1 MLRTFARLLAV
12 GAFVLAAAVPTTASA
27 AGGGGGGVGIT
38 VAIGAPITL
47 TDRVLVTVP
56 VTVTCTATLP
66 NPFQF
71 GSIFVSIQQAS
82 GKSVSHG
89 SGGLA
94 LRSCPATPQTFNV
107 LVTPDLFPSPSGPF
121 HGGGAIAFAGA
132 SACDITFICIGGSV
146 GPVSVRL

>member
-12 GAFVLAAAVPTTASA
+12 GAFVLAAALPTTASA
-27 AGGGGGGVGIT
+27 AGGGGGVGMT
-38 VAIGAPITL
+38 VAIGSPITL
-47 TDRVLVTVP
+47 TDRILVTVP
-56 VTVTCTATLP
+56 VTVTCTTTLA
-66 NPFQF
+66 NLFQF

-82 GKSVSHG
+82 GQSVSHG
-89 SGGLA
+89 SGRLT
-94 LRSCPATPQTFNV
+94 LTSCPATPQTFNV
-107 LVTPDLFPSPSGPF
+107 LVTPDQFPTPSGPF